1 MFGLFKKKPE
11 LEVTDIVWK
20 NDSAKQNGILKHIS
34 TAERFILYY
43 YFQDTKET
51 FTEILRNSS
60 ISFADQVGAPEK
72 LVLLQAKHP
81 GNPHSIN
88 DRNVFFLEH
97 HPSFSAEKP
106 ILDDL
111 FMAGVKKVL
120 FFNSLKEPIFQFFG
134 SERIVLLLEKMGL
147 EEEESIEHPMI
158 SQSIRNAQQKMDE
171 KVIFPSSTRNAKD
184 WISSNVGNIK
194 AE

>member
-11 LEVTDIVWK
+11 LEVIDIVWK

-34 TAERFILYY
+34 TTERFILYY

-51 FTEILRNSS
+51 FTKILHNSS
-60 ISFADQVGAPEK
+60 ISFSEHVGAPEK
-72 LVLLQAKHP
+72 LLLIQAKHP
-81 GNPHSIN
+81 GNLQGMS
-88 DRNVFFLEH
+88 DRNICFLEH
-97 HPSFSAEKP
+97 HPSASVEKP

-111 FMAGVKKVL
+111 FQLGVKKVL

-134 SERIVLLLEKMGL
+134 SERIVLLLEKMGFG
-147 EEEESIEHPMI
+147 EEESIEHPMI

-171 KVIFPSSTRNAKD
+171 KVSFPSNTRNAKD
-184 WISSNVGNIK
+184 WISTNLGNIIP
-194 AE
+194 E